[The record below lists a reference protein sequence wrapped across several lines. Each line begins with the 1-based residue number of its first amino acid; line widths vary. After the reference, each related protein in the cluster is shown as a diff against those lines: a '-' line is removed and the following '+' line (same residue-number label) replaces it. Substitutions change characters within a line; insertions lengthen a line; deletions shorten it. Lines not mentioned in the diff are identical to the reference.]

1 MSILYDILL
10 IIWFLLSIPFL
21 LIKII
26 GGKAPEVRERLGF
39 LPLNIIA
46 NCKGEDLIWIH
57 GVSVGETVAASP
69 LISEIRE
76 LYPHYKIIF
85 STVTNTG
92 REMAKKLI
100 AADGLIYFPFDF
112 PWTVKKVLTLLK
124 PKLVILMETELW
136 PNFIR
141 TANSMGTKVMLANGR
156 ISERSARR
164 YKFLG
169 SFFKEMLNK
178 IDVLAMQSEQDL
190 RYILDLGA
198 EREKVFNFGNTKY
211 DLSSNDIDP
220 RIKGKF
226 TNELQIE
233 GAYPV
238 LVVGSTHANEEE
250 ELIPVYKKLKDEYEN
265 LVMIL
270 APRHLERLN
279 EIQPLYEK
287 LGIPT
292 VRRTELI
299 SSNRKASVIFLD
311 TIGELFSVYSV
322 ADLVFIGG
330 TLAKIGGHN
339 ILEPAAHG
347 KTIFV
352 GPYMYNFKEIFQLF
366 LKHKA
371 CIQVGNN
378 KELTEKMLYYLKN
391 REESEIKGRNA
402 FNIVQE
408 NKGATKRIVGLVTE
422 LLEK

>member
-1 MSILYDILL
+1 MSIVYDILL
-10 IIWFLLSIPFL
+10 IIWFLLSIPL
-21 LIKII
+21 LLFKVI
-26 GGKAPEVRERLGF
+26 GGKAPEVRQRLGF

-46 NCKGEDLIWIH
+46 NCKGKDLIWIH

-69 LISEIRE
+69 LVTEIRK

-85 STVTNTG
+85 STVTSTG

-164 YKFLG
+164 YKYLG
-169 SFFKEMLNK
+169 SFFEEMLNK
-178 IDVLAMQSEQDL
+178 IDVLAMQSEEDFQSM
-190 RYILDLGA
+190 LGLKA
-198 EREKVFNFGNTKY
+198 KKERVFNCGNSKY
-211 DLSSNDIDP
+211 DLSADAFDP
-220 RIKGKF
+220 MLKSRLV
-226 TNELQIE
+226 NELQLE
-233 GAYPV
+233 GASPV
-238 LVVGSTHANEEE
+238 LVVGSTHAHEEE
-250 ELIPVYKKLKDEYEN
+250 ELIPVFKRLKDEYEN

-270 APRHLERLN
+270 APRHLERLD
-279 EIQPLYEK
+279 EIQLLYEK
-287 LGIPT
+287 SGIYT
-292 VRRTELI
+292 VRRTELKGR
-299 SSNRKASVIFLD
+299 NRKASVIFLD
-311 TIGELFSVYSV
+311 TIGELFSVYSL

-347 KTIFV
+347 KLIFV
-352 GPYMYNFKEIFQLF
+352 GPYMNDFKEILQLF
-366 LKHKA
+366 LRHEA

-408 NKGATKRIVGLVTE
+408 NKGASKRIVGLVTE